1 MSKKPKQ
8 KTAIIGANI
17 KPIVVAILAL
27 LVVALPALS
36 AQKVSPSA
44 TETTLQQSNAYTALK
59 WDFGSAGRKYGQN
72 DTLTF
77 VADSAASVQ
86 YIRTSSF
93 GPKARNQQAVNL
105 YLPDSL
111 RLCVE
116 MARVDADTNTTLAF
130 FQASVNGGTY
140 FPFPVIAA
148 GTTTEIPVAGRGFY
162 CVTRLNIPAVF
173 IKPQQVI
180 TTATDTN
187 NIYSALLFG
196 IYK

>member
-1 MSKKPKQ
+1 MKHQPTKTKPV
-8 KTAIIGANI
+8 
-17 KPIVVAILAL
+17 VVAFLALAL
-27 LVVALPALS
+27 LASAAFS
-36 AQKVSPSA
+36 AQKISPSA

-59 WDFGSAGRKYGQN
+59 WDFGSLGRKYAQN

-111 RLCVE
+111 RLCIE
-116 MARVDADTNTTLAF
+116 QARTDADTNTTLAF

-140 FPFPVIAA
+140 FAFPVIAA

-162 CVTRLNIPAVF
+162 CVTRLNVPGVF

-187 NIYSALLFG
+187 TVFSALLFG
-196 IYK
+196 LYK